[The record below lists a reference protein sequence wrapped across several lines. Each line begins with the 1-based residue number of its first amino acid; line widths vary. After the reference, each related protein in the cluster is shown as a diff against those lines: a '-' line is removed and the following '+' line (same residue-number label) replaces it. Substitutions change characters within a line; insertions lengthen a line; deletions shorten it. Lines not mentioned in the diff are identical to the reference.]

1 VCDQEPEQVELADR
15 QWELDPVA
23 VRRMVVAVDNKVP
36 VDDPGG
42 AGGLPLADATEHRV
56 HP

>member
-23 VRRMVVAVDNKVP
+23 VRRMAVAVDNKVP